1 MPGPQPRG
9 LASRGGVPRT
19 SGFEGWQGLT
29 AGISQTGE
37 KTDSTLGG
45 CTQRSCAHWVTEQ
58 KQWLHRSLGQTY
70 LLVLLDL
77 LGREGAAEALC
88 SNKTWWQTYWGTM
101 WTQARGRH
109 FGSLALKPCLIQ
121 QHVSSSTGIPQ
132 TKQLTGWKNSQ
143 THQQTRCLKTSWA

>member
-58 KQWLHRSLGQTY
+58 KQ
-70 LLVLLDL
+70 
-77 LGREGAAEALC
+77 
-88 SNKTWWQTYWGTM
+88 
-101 WTQARGRH
+101 
-109 FGSLALKPCLIQ
+109 
-121 QHVSSSTGIPQ
+121 
-132 TKQLTGWKNSQ
+132 
-143 THQQTRCLKTSWA
+143 